1 MKKIDVKMGVEHCR
15 RPFKKTGMA
24 ITADGSDDNLI
35 NREGMEGEF
44 SFMDVDSI
52 LDSLR
57 M

>member
-24 ITADGSDDNLI
+24 MTADGSDDNLI
-35 NREGMEGEF
+35 NPEGMEGEF
-44 SFMDVDSI
+44 SFIDVDSN
-52 LDSLR
+52 LEPLR